1 VASKSILAFC
11 ENPAVDVG
19 ERFPVEDLGL
29 PEGDGRTVVWFY
41 PKAGTKGCSLEAAEF
56 NRHLDR
62 FEEAGVKVVG
72 VSVDT
77 AEENAEFAQ
86 DCGLEFP
93 LVSDTGRELTGRL
106 GLLKSY
112 GEYGEFPERVTFLLD
127 ENGIVEEL
135 WRVEDIPAHAQEVL
149 ERATRRR

>member
-1 VASKSILAFC
+1 V
-11 ENPAVDVG
+11 NVG
-19 ERFPVEDLGL
+19 ERFPIEELGL
-29 PEGDGRTVVWFY
+29 PEGDGRMVVWFY

-77 AEENAEFAQ
+77 AQENQEFAQ
-86 DCGLEFP
+86 DCGLDFP

-112 GEYGEFPERVTFLLD
+112 GEHGEFAERVTFLLD
-127 ENGIVEEL
+127 EDGVVEEF
-135 WRVEDIPAHAQEVL
+135 WRVEDIPAHVQEVI
-149 ERATRRR
+149 ERSTQPR